1 MASYAMIKELREKTD
16 KNGNSYLDLIVV
28 GSDKKDYPA
37 KLWRFENN
45 GMFCA
50 NDVVEIEYKAD
61 EYKGKVQLNITS
73 MKKAPEE
80 MISQFIPTS
89 QHDGK
94 AVFTMLYS
102 KVQSFRDSDLKAI
115 VSDIMMSNKEA
126 LEVYPAAFRLHHA
139 IVGGLMLHTASIV
152 EMAEKICD
160 IYPAVNR
167 ELLISG
173 AILHDVAKVFEMH
186 VSKSGLCDSYTVGGE
201 LIGHLVKGA
210 MYIEK
215 SAEKLGVNNEK
226 VLLLEHMVLSHHEL
240 PEYGA
245 AKMPMF
251 LEAEI
256 LASLDT
262 LDATIF
268 EITEAVSKVEKG
280 EFTDRQWA
288 LDNRKLYNHMLAGT
302 EHKVNL

>member
-16 KNGNSYLDLIVV
+16 KNGNGYLDLIVV

-102 KVQSFRDSDLKAI
+102 KVQGFRDSDLKAI

-173 AILHDVAKVFEMH
+173 AILHDAAKVFEMH

>member
-16 KNGNSYLDLIVV
+16 KNGNGYLDLIVV